1 MVPEK
6 VIAVFDVG
14 KTNKK
19 LLLFNERY
27 ELVSEKSVR
36 LPETVDEDKFACED
50 VHELTEWLI
59 NSFEELSLND
69 KVQLAA
75 INFSGYGASFVH
87 ISSNGQPVT
96 PLYNYLKPYPEVLQH
111 KLYSKYGGERLFS
124 LTTAS
129 PVLGSLNAGL
139 QLYRIQQEQPEVFDK
154 IRCSLHLPQYLSFVL
169 SGSMNTDI
177 TSIGCHTQLWDFNKN
192 AYHDWV
198 RNEGLLPK
206 FAPLKSG
213 DMLTGAAGGRLPIGV
228 GLHYSSAALIPYLL
242 QFKEPFILIS
252 TGTWCISMNPFNDD
266 PLTDV
271 ELTKDCLCYLTYTG
285 KPVKASRLFA
295 GNDHELG
302 VARIAAHFN
311 TSAKAV
317 CDVNYN
323 EQLIDV
329 QTELPAVA
337 VHDFAQRSMG
347 DFQNIETAYHQ
358 LLLDIMH
365 QQVAA
370 VNLVIGTKGVRS
382 IFVDGGFSK
391 NEIYMRLLAKAYPL
405 LQVAA
410 ASVPH
415 STAMGAALAI
425 HKHWNNLGMP
435 ENLVKIKPY

>member
-1 MVPEK
+1 MRPEK

-19 LLLFNERY
+19 LLLFNEKY
-27 ELVSEKSVR
+27 QLVSEKSVR
-36 LPETVDEDKFACED
+36 LPETVDEDGFACED

-87 ISSNGQPVT
+87 VASNGQPVT
-96 PLYNYLKPYPEVLQH
+96 PLYNYLKPYPEKLQH
-111 KLYSKYGGERLFS
+111 QLYDKYGGEQLFS

-129 PVLGSLNAGL
+129 PVLGSLNSGL
-139 QLYRIQQEQPEVFDK
+139 QLYRIQQEQPGVFDK

-177 TSIGCHTQLWDFNKN
+177 TSIGCHTQLWDFTKN
-192 AYHDWV
+192 EYHAWLRD
-198 RNEGLLPK
+198 EGLLSK

-213 DMLTGAAGGRLPIGV
+213 DMLTGAEGGRLPIGV
-228 GLHYSSAALIPYLL
+228 GLHDSSAALIPYLL

-252 TGTWCISMNPFNDD
+252 TGTWCISMNPFNDES
-266 PLTDV
+266 LTEE
-271 ELTKDCLCYLTYTG
+271 ELKQDCLCYLTYTG
-285 KPVKASRLFA
+285 MPVKASRLFA
-295 GNDHELG
+295 GNEHETG
-302 VARIAAHFN
+302 VTRIAAHFN
-311 TSAKAV
+311 TTAQAV
-317 CDVNYN
+317 TNVSYN
-323 EQLIDV
+323 EDIIASLQSSSPD
-329 QTELPAVA
+329 A
-337 VHDFAQRSMG
+337 DG
-347 DFQNIETAYHQ
+347 DFKRRSLETFTGIEEAYHQ
-358 LLLDIMH
+358 LMIDIMH

-370 VNLVIGTKGVRS
+370 ANLVFGKKGVET

-391 NEIYMRLLAKAYPL
+391 NYIYMKLLAKAYPS
-405 LQVAA
+405 VRVSA

-425 HKHWNNLGMP
+425 HKYWNNLAMP
-435 ENLVKIKPY
+435 ENLVKIKQY